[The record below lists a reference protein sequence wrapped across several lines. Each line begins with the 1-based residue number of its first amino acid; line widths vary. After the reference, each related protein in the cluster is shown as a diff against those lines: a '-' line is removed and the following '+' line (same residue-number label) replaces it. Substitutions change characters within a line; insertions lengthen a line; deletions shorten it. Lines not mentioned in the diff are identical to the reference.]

1 MTDHECTCSDIAS
14 LIDRI
19 AALEADVQQLQD
31 DAAPRIHNVV
41 AGDVGSVL
49 QAGTIDNLT
58 IQ

>member
-1 MTDHECTCSDIAS
+1 MNEQHNDIAA

-19 AALEADVQQLQD
+19 AALEEAVCELQ
-31 DAAPRIHNVV
+31 AALESKPRVENHV
-41 AGDVGSVL
+41 AGEVGSVL